1 MKKILF
7 FIGSRANYSSIKS
20 VMLEVK
26 KRKKLK
32 IQIILGASGLID
44 KYGDLERVLISDG
57 FKINKKYFF

>member
-44 KYGDLERVLISDG
+44 KYGDLESSYKRW
-57 FKINKKYFF
+57 FQN